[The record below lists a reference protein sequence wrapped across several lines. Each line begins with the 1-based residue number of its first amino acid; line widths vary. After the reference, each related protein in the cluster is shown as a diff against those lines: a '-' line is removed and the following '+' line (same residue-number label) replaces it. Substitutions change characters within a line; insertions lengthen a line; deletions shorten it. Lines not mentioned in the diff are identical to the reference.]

1 MTNNKGNKPYFFL
14 DYPWNAHLRT
24 EVFFI
29 YHYKDYN
36 FCIMNSSAQ
45 KIQHL
50 FNRFLMD
57 YMQVN
62 KHTTSG

>member
-1 MTNNKGNKPYFFL
+1 
-14 DYPWNAHLRT
+14 
-24 EVFFI
+24 
-29 YHYKDYN
+29 
-36 FCIMNSSAQ
+36 MNSSAQ

-62 KHTTSG
+62 KHTTSGQLLMVNTQQAISNSSHALAPTDL